1 MPKHFNSKPAGRT
14 TTGPTPEQ
22 AFSAEVMISV
32 YREGEQA
39 MKKQQTAENSLSNIG
54 AILVGKIAEA
64 SSKLDTGTQAV
75 LYGYIDGLILAREAD
90 DRKGA

>member
-1 MPKHFNSKPAGRT
+1 
-14 TTGPTPEQ
+14 
-22 AFSAEVMISV
+22 
-32 YREGEQA
+32 
-39 MKKQQTAENSLSNIG
+39 MKKQQTAENILSNIG